1 MKLSALFAVAG
12 VIAIVFGLAFLLVP
26 EQLMSQYGLT
36 GGDATLFY
44 IARLFGAAL
53 VGIGLMNWSAR
64 NSAASSARG
73 AIVQGNL
80 VADAIGTLVAVM
92 AQLDGVTNALGW
104 STVAIYALL
113 TLGFAQH
120 QFSKSA

>member
-1 MKLSALFAVAG
+1 MKLSALLAVAG
-12 VIAIVFGLAFLLVP
+12 VVAIVFGLAFVLVP
-26 EQLMSQYGLT
+26 GQLMSYYGLNV
-36 GGDATLFY
+36 GDATLFY

-64 NSAASSARG
+64 SSEASGARS
-73 AIVQGNL
+73 AIVMGNM
-80 VADAIGTLVAVM
+80 VGDGIGTVIAVM
-92 AQLDGVTNALGW
+92 AQLGGVTNALGW

-120 QFSKSA
+120 QFAKSG